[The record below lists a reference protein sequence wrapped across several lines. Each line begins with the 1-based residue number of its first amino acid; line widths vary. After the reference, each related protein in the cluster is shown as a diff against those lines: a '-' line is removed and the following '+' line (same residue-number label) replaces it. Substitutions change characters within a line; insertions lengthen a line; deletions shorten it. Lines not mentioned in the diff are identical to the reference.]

1 MFINI
6 LFKLNKNGDGHLLKN
21 KNKNKIQNRDG
32 QVVIGFQL
40 TYNNYN

>member
-6 LFKLNKNGDGHLLKN
+6 LFKLNKNGDGHLLQK
-21 KNKNKIQNRDG
+21 KKKQNRDG

-40 TYNNYN
+40 T